1 MSDSMTRCFFFRFF
15 SGEFDM
21 LFEEGTMAINL
32 ANDNYDKFTKEER
45 NVRRGRESRSRL
57 YAKSI
62 ACVGTSGVRGRL
74 SRGLKHPCLT
84 SLSLSL
90 FCVCSLLSIHS
101 CPISQRVA
109 CVATV
114 IFLKNYV
121 VIKSKYT

>member
-1 MSDSMTRCFFFRFF
+1 MSDSMTRCFFFVFF

-74 SRGLKHPCLT
+74 SSGLKHPCLT
-84 SLSLSL
+84 SLSL
-90 FCVCSLLSIHS
+90 CSAYARYSRYSHV
-101 CPISQRVA
+101 Q
-109 CVATV
+109 
-114 IFLKNYV
+114 
-121 VIKSKYT
+121 